1 MENNCKRRVFVIGG
15 GAGGLTA
22 AIAAARAGADVT
34 IWEKA
39 NRVGK
44 KILKTGNGRCNLSN
58 RNVGPW
64 AYNHPEFVAPVLE
77 EMPCETLLDFF
88 SELGLWT
95 VADSEGRIYPCSDT
109 AASVLD
115 VLRLGCAEAWAREV
129 CSTEAL
135 ALHPEKGGWRL
146 ELQNGANHHADRVI
160 VATGGGTNLLKGLE
174 QPMVPFSPVL
184 CPLRTD
190 IGPIRGLTGLR
201 VKCRARLLRGKKTVA
216 DERGEIL
223 FRDYGVS
230 GILAL
235 DLSRFAEKGQTLS
248 LDLMPD
254 MSEEALLGKLWSR
267 MELGRAPEEFL
278 TGIFHRR
285 VAEALIRLAGGTDP
299 EDLARVIKN
308 LTLEVY
314 GPGDTANAQVT
325 RGGADVSAFDPRTL
339 SSLRY
344 PGLYAVG
351 EALDIDGRCGGY
363 NLHWAFASGLAAGRS
378 AAE

>member
-1 MENNCKRRVFVIGG
+1 MENTNKRRIFVIGG
-15 GAGGLTA
+15 GAGGLAA

-58 RNVGPW
+58 QYVRAS
-64 AYNHPEFVAPVLE
+64 AYNHPDFVTPVLA
-77 EMPCETLLDFF
+77 ETGCSELLDFF
-88 SELGLWT
+88 HELGLWT
-95 VADSEGRIYPCSDT
+95 VADSEGRIYPRSDT

-115 VLRLGCAEAWAREV
+115 VLRLGCAEAGAREV
-129 CSTEAL
+129 CSTEVSAL
-135 ALHPEKGGWRL
+135 RPEKGGWRV
-146 ELQNGANHHADRVI
+146 ELQNGAYHHADAVI

-174 QPMVPFSPVL
+174 HPTVPFSPVL

-201 VKCRARLLRGKKTVA
+201 VKCRARLIQGKKVIA

-235 DLSRFAEKGQTLS
+235 DLSRFAEKGQILS
-248 LDLMPD
+248 LDLMPEL
-254 MSEEALLGKLWSR
+254 SEEALLGKLWAR
-267 MELGRAPEEFL
+267 MELDRSPEEFL
-278 TGIFHRR
+278 TGVFHRR
-285 VAEALIRLAGGTDP
+285 VSEALLRLAGGTDP
-299 EDLARVIKN
+299 EDLTRVIKH

-314 GPGDTANAQVT
+314 GHGDTANAQVT
-325 RGGADVSAFDPRTL
+325 RGGADVSAFDPHTL
-339 SSLRY
+339 ASLRY
-344 PGLYAVG
+344 PGLYAIG

-378 AAE
+378 AAL

>member
-1 MENNCKRRVFVIGG
+1 MENTKKRRVFVIGG

-22 AIAAARAGADVT
+22 AIAAAREGAEVT
-34 IWEKA
+34 IWEKT

-58 RNVGPW
+58 HNVRPD
-64 AYNHPEFVAPVLE
+64 AYNHPEFVTPALE
-77 EMPCETLLDFF
+77 QTDTPTLLEFF
-88 SELGLWT
+88 AQLGLWT
-95 VADSEGRIYPCSDT
+95 VADSEGRIYPRSDT

-115 VLRLGCAEAWAREV
+115 VLRLGCAEAGAQEI
-129 CSTEAL
+129 CSTEAV
-135 ALHPEKGGWRL
+135 ALRPEKGGWRL
-146 ELQNGANHHADRVI
+146 DLQNGESHHADAVI
-160 VATGGGTNLLKGLE
+160 VATGGGTNLLKGLNH
-174 QPMVPFSPVL
+174 PTVPFSPVL

-190 IGPIRGLTGLR
+190 VGPIRGLTGLR
-201 VKCRARLLRGKKTVA
+201 VKCRARLFQGRKPIA

-235 DLSRFAEKGQTLS
+235 DLSRWAEPGQTLS
-248 LDLMPD
+248 LDLMPE
-254 MSEEALLGKLWSR
+254 MTEEVLLGKLWAR
-267 MELGRAPEEFL
+267 MELGRSPEEFL

-285 VAEALIRLAGGTDP
+285 VAEALVRLAGGTDP
-299 EDLARVIKN
+299 EDLARVIKD
-308 LTLEVY
+308 LRLEVL
-314 GPGDTANAQVT
+314 GPGDVNNAQVT
-325 RGGADVSAFDPRTL
+325 RGGADVSAFDAYTMA
-339 SSLRY
+339 SLRY

-378 AAE
+378 AAQ

>member
-1 MENNCKRRVFVIGG
+1 MENTIKRRVFIIGG

-58 RNVGPW
+58 HNVRPD
-64 AYNHPEFVAPVLE
+64 AYNHPDFVTPVLE
-77 EMPCETLLDFF
+77 ETDCGQLLEFF
-88 SELGLWT
+88 HRLGLWT
-95 VADSEGRIYPCSDT
+95 VADSEGRIYPRSDT

-115 VLRLGCAEAWAREV
+115 VLRLGCAEAGAREV
-129 CSTEAL
+129 CSTEVSAL
-135 ALHPEKGGWRL
+135 RPEKDGWRV
-146 ELQNGANHHADRVI
+146 ELQNGVSHHADAVI
-160 VATGGGTNLLKGLE
+160 VATGGGTNLLKGLNH
-174 QPMVPFSPVL
+174 PTVDFAPVL

-190 IGPIRGLTGLR
+190 IAPIRGLTGLR
-201 VKCRARLLRGKKTVA
+201 VKCRARLLQGKKTVA

-235 DLSRFAEKGQTLS
+235 DLSRYAEKGQILS

-267 MELGRAPEEFL
+267 MELGRSPEEFL

-285 VAEALIRLAGGTDP
+285 VAEALVRLAGSTDP
-299 EDLARVIKN
+299 EDLTRVIKH

-325 RGGADVSAFDPRTL
+325 RGGADVSAFDPHTL
-339 SSLRY
+339 ASLRH
-344 PGLYAVG
+344 PGLYAIG